1 MAFSYSLLSRGWD
14 TVHAANNDFVAA
26 HVAILKKQ
34 IHFGSTDLHLTSP
47 HLVALHHRRQQLH
60 RGGGGGLGGVAQLR
74 NPHALGVWVLR
85 RSSSVLI
92 PAYISTN
99 TKKNMIRAGE

>member
-1 MAFSYSLLSRGWD
+1 MTQVG
-14 TVHAANNDFVAA
+14 DFASQRDVMPAQRRVVAA

-60 RGGGGGLGGVAQLR
+60 RGGGGGLGGVA
-74 NPHALGVWVLR
+74 
-85 RSSSVLI
+85 
-92 PAYISTN
+92 
-99 TKKNMIRAGE
+99 